1 MGSPY
6 RRSGFAGVP
15 FDALAFCLSALALLL
30 AASLAPSRAFA
41 VGASEYAGADMYET
55 AAAEARAAY
64 PGGSPSAVIVGPG
77 DAWVDALS
85 AAGLAASKGPI
96 LFPARDRLAP
106 ATAGA
111 LADLGVRSVV
121 VVGGA
126 SAVSG
131 AVVSELSSRGVALEA
146 RLGGADCYDT
156 QMEVYRYGLDN
167 GLWDPSMAIVA
178 TGGHFGDALSA
189 SPVAY
194 ARRAPVFLV
203 EPGADLREPQKRA
216 LLEGAEQGRFP
227 RVLAV
232 GGPAAVSDLSYGF
245 LELVAAVASPGGS
258 CERAAGADQYATSAA
273 VARWA
278 VGNGF
283 LSWEGAAFASG
294 GLPYDALAGSVLQG
308 ATRSVMLLVGDASSA
323 TIKLAVDQRG
333 SLSTIRYFGGT
344 SAIPSSLRSYIERS
358 MEFGRVLPMGATRLS
373 NGSYLWCNSSGV
385 DRQDAIDRAMR
396 IARSCLGIPYVW
408 LGKYPED
415 GGMDCASFT
424 WHIYTRNLGM
434 DIGFETYDQI
444 NAGYRVRSIN
454 DAKPGD
460 LILMYFGGWPNYNP
474 LLPEHVVL
482 YAGNG
487 MIYEEP
493 DFGMSCQYM
502 PLSSKG
508 FGRMEVR
515 RIVSD

>member
-1 MGSPY
+1 MKRVN
-6 RRSGFAGVP
+6 RRSLNALFAVVS
-15 FDALAFCLSALALLL
+15 FAVALFLLCF
-30 AASLAPSRAFA
+30 AMPSKAFA
-41 VGASEYAGADMYET
+41 VDVSRYAGVDMFET

-64 PGGSPSAVIVGPG
+64 QNGSPSAILVGPG
-77 DAWVDALS
+77 GSWVDALS

-96 LFPARDRLAP
+96 LFTDREDLSSP
-106 ATAGA
+106 TAKV
-111 LADLGVRSVV
+111 LSDLRVKSVI
-121 VVGGA
+121 VVGGTV
-126 SAVSG
+126 AVSDT
-131 AVVSELSSRGVALEA
+131 VVAQLSAKGIALEA
-146 RLGGADCYDT
+146 RLGGTDCYDT
-156 QMEVYRYGLDN
+156 QMEVYNYGLER
-167 GLWDPSMAIVA
+167 GFWDASMAIVA
-178 TGGHFGDALSA
+178 TGDQFADALSV

-194 ARRAPVFLV
+194 AKKAPIFLV
-203 EPGADLREPQKRA
+203 EQGSDLREPQKRA
-216 LLEGAEQGRFP
+216 LLKGAEQGRFS

-232 GGPAAVSDLSYGF
+232 GGTAVVSDFAYGF
-245 LELVAAVASPGGS
+245 LELVAAISSPDGV
-258 CERAAGADQYATSAA
+258 CEREAGVDRYDTSAA
-273 VARWA
+273 IAGWA
-278 VGNGF
+278 VDNGI
-283 LSWEGAAFASG
+283 LSWDGVAFASG
-294 GLPYDALAGSVLQG
+294 SLPYDALAGSVLQG
-308 ATRSVMLLVGDASSA
+308 ATKSVMLLVGDASSS
-323 TIKLAVDQRG
+323 TIKSVVTKRG
-333 SLSTIRYFGGT
+333 SISTIRYFGGT
-344 SAIPSSLRSYIERS
+344 SAISNGLCSYIERS
-358 MEFGRVLPMGATRLS
+358 MEFGRVLPMGATSLS
-373 NGSYLWCNSSGV
+373 DGSYLWCNSSGV
-385 DRQDAIDRAMR
+385 DRQDAINRAMR

-444 NAGYRVRSIN
+444 NAGYRVASIN

-493 DFGMSCQYM
+493 DFGMSCQYV

>member
-1 MGSPY
+1 
-6 RRSGFAGVP
+6 
-15 FDALAFCLSALALLL
+15 
-30 AASLAPSRAFA
+30 
-41 VGASEYAGADMYET
+41 
-55 AAAEARAAY
+55 
-64 PGGSPSAVIVGPG
+64 
-77 DAWVDALS
+77 
-85 AAGLAASKGPI
+85 
-96 LFPARDRLAP
+96 
-106 ATAGA
+106 
-111 LADLGVRSVV
+111 
-121 VVGGA
+121 
-126 SAVSG
+126 
-131 AVVSELSSRGVALEA
+131 
-146 RLGGADCYDT
+146 
-156 QMEVYRYGLDN
+156 
-167 GLWDPSMAIVA
+167 
-178 TGGHFGDALSA
+178 
-189 SPVAY
+189 
-194 ARRAPVFLV
+194 
-203 EPGADLREPQKRA
+203 
-216 LLEGAEQGRFP
+216 
-227 RVLAV
+227 
-232 GGPAAVSDLSYGF
+232 
-245 LELVAAVASPGGS
+245 
-258 CERAAGADQYATSAA
+258 
-273 VARWA
+273 
-278 VGNGF
+278 
-283 LSWEGAAFASG
+283 
-294 GLPYDALAGSVLQG
+294 
-308 ATRSVMLLVGDASSA
+308 MLLVGDASSA

-493 DFGMSCQYM
+493 DFGMSCQYV